1 MMVKGTTIQPHSDLE
16 AEATTNCQRFISAPT
31 QSDLFMMLGRNIW
44 LLEFKLGA

>member
-16 AEATTNCQRFISAPT
+16 ATNVNGSSPLRPIHIFV
-31 QSDLFMMLGRNIW
+31 MLGRNIW